1 MINSLPAGLEGLLAG
16 LFGLL
21 IGSFLNVCIHR
32 WPRDLS
38 VVSPR
43 SMCPN
48 CEKQIAWYDNI
59 PVLSFLLLRGRCRA
73 CGESIDWRY
82 PLVELLTGSVFAY
95 FAWRHGFTIGTLKD
109 CVFAAI
115 LIGLVFADLETL
127 LLPDELTLGGSVLGL
142 VFALLIPVD
151 DTTFRLI
158 SSLLGYAWGPAGG
171 SFGEAV
177 LGAALP
183 AGSIWLGGWI
193 FEKLRHKEGLG
204 FGDVKMLVMIG
215 AFLGLRG
222 ALLTIILASL
232 AGSVVGLV
240 FIKATGK
247 DAGSYQ
253 LPFGTFLGGAAFV
266 VLVDGQN
273 LIDWYTRLLG

>member
-1 MINSLPAGLEGLLAG
+1 
-16 LFGLL
+16 
-21 IGSFLNVCIHR
+21 
-32 WPRDLS
+32 
-38 VVSPR
+38 
-43 SMCPN
+43 
-48 CEKQIAWYDNI
+48 
-59 PVLSFLLLRGRCRA
+59 
-73 CGESIDWRY
+73 
-82 PLVELLTGSVFAY
+82 
-95 FAWRHGFTIGTLKD
+95 
-109 CVFAAI
+109 
-115 LIGLVFADLETL
+115 
-127 LLPDELTLGGSVLGL
+127 VLGL